1 MGASVPSTSRMI
13 AVRCGAWASGA
24 SRVVPSTPST
34 IGRVPLGRR
43 STMLCVGIGLL
54 AGLFSALLGVGGG
67 ILIVPALIVFLALE
81 PRAASGTSL
90 AAIGITAAF
99 GAIAYGVLGRIAWEE
114 AALLGLPAIVGV
126 LGGTSL
132 QQRLSSQT
140 LMYAFAAFLVAV
152 AVQLLVR

>member
-1 MGASVPSTSRMI
+1 MV
-13 AVRCGAWASGA
+13 
-24 SRVVPSTPST
+24 
-34 IGRVPLGRR
+34 
-43 STMLCVGIGLL
+43 CVGIGLL

-99 GAIAYGVLGRIAWEE
+99 GAIAYSVVGRIAWEE

-152 AVQLLVR
+152 AIQLLVR